1 VFWRCDLT
9 VAMTRD
15 ASGKFLFVLTSG
27 NQAVTPPN
35 PDPLQAPNLPPHLYV
50 FNTQSA
56 STGLSLASQLPLTR
70 IPTGIA
76 AINDPNSSN
85 IILYVTSS
93 KDLKVGENLDNTLS
107 EYTVDASGNLTEFKD
122 PDTGFPYTV
131 GGSPTAVVAVQTAAI
146 GGPSGLF
153 VYVASSTT
161 NAISVFQLCAV
172 QSATCPAPSLAS
184 FKLLPVGTPTSAG
197 SDPLAMVVDPK
208 SNFLFVVSGSSEVFG
223 FRINATQGT
232 LSALSPA
239 SLATG
244 SQPVAI
250 AMHSSGMFL
259 FVSNSGSS
267 NISSYNVDTT
277 SGTMSSPLTITTN
290 NGNPAGLVSK

>member
-1 VFWRCDLT
+1 
-9 VAMTRD
+9 
-15 ASGKFLFVLTSG
+15 
-27 NQAVTPPN
+27 
-35 PDPLQAPNLPPHLYV
+35 
-50 FNTQSA
+50 
-56 STGLSLASQLPLTR
+56 
-70 IPTGIA
+70 
-76 AINDPNSSN
+76 
-85 IILYVTSS
+85 
-93 KDLKVGENLDNTLS
+93 
-107 EYTVDASGNLTEFKD
+107 
-122 PDTGFPYTV
+122 
-131 GGSPTAVVAVQTAAI
+131 
-146 GGPSGLF
+146 
-153 VYVASSTT
+153 
-161 NAISVFQLCAV
+161 
-172 QSATCPAPSLAS
+172 
-184 FKLLPVGTPTSAG
+184 
-197 SDPLAMVVDPK
+197 MVVDPK